1 MCNQIPG
8 LPWSG
13 MPSLPVHVSSRDIA
27 LTYIAVMSCGLRRC
41 DKCHEQSGS
50 FSLVSVGSGLS
61 CLCGFP
67 FSLPTRMLVSEHTNA
82 ALHIG
87 HVPTTIGL
95 VGVSCLVGMA
105 SDHNK
110 PLCSTVMSLPFV
122 KEAVIWMPLVAAW
135 EARYHAP

>member
-1 MCNQIPG
+1 MTNATNKVAPFHW
-8 LPWSG
+8 L
-13 MPSLPVHVSSRDIA
+13 V
-27 LTYIAVMSCGLRRC
+27 
-41 DKCHEQSGS
+41 
-50 FSLVSVGSGLS
+50 VSVGSGLN

-67 FSLPTRMLVSEHTNA
+67 FSLPTRMLVSEHTIA

-110 PLCSTVMSLPFV
+110 PLCSTVMSLPCV